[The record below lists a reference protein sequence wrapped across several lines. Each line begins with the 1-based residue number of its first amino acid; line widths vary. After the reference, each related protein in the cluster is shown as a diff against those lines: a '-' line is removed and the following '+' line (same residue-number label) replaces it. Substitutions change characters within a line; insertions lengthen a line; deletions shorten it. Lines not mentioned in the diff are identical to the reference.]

1 MTTKTHAVVKK
12 VVDLVEPI
20 LDEMG
25 IELVDVEY
33 LSHYGKWVLR
43 LYIDKDAGV
52 TIDDCVRVSREIGDL
67 IDVKEAVTQ
76 EYTLEVSSPGID
88 RPLRKEKDFIGAV
101 GKKVKVRMI
110 APIEGRR
117 SFTGYLKDFKNGTLY
132 IEMDGTPPVVL
143 SWAEVEKANLVYE
156 FD

>member
-1 MTTKTHAVVKK
+1 MTTKAHDVVKR

-43 LYIDKDAGV
+43 LYIDKESGV

-67 IDVKEAVTQ
+67 IDVKEAVTH

-88 RPLRKEKDFIGAV
+88 RPLRKEKDFVGAV

-110 APIEGRR
+110 AAIDGRR
-117 SFTGYLKDFKNGTLY
+117 SFTGYLKDFENGTLY
-132 IEMDGTPPVVL
+132 IEMDGAPVVL
-143 SWAEVEKANLVYE
+143 PWAEVEKANLVYE

>member
-1 MTTKTHAVVKK
+1 MTAKTHFVVNQ
-12 VVDLVEPI
+12 VAELVEPI

-25 IELVDVEY
+25 IELVDVEF
-33 LSHYGKWVLR
+33 LSQSGKWVLR
-43 LYIDKDAGV
+43 LYIDKEAGV

-67 IDVKEAVTQ
+67 IDVKEAVTH

-88 RPLRKEKDFIGAV
+88 RPLRKEKDFVGAI

-110 APIEGRR
+110 TPIDGRR
-117 SFTGYLKDFKNGTLY
+117 SFTGYLKGFENDTLY
-132 IEMDGTPPVVL
+132 IDIDGSSVTLP
-143 SWAEVEKANLVYE
+143 WAEVEKANLIYE